1 MRLEKQIPVHI
12 ITVKKKL
19 NNKNVLPLMQ
29 IGRL

>member
-1 MRLEKQIPVHI
+1 MRLEKQIHI
-12 ITVKKKL
+12 INVKKEL

>member
-1 MRLEKQIPVHI
+1 MRLEKQIHI
-12 ITVKKKL
+12 INVKKKL

>member
-1 MRLEKQIPVHI
+1 MRLEKQIHI
-12 ITVKKKL
+12 INVNKKL

>member
-1 MRLEKQIPVHI
+1 MRLEKQIHI